1 MIATECQ
8 SLFTEE
14 GIGELN
20 IGDGPLERPHE
31 LASVLRTK
39 IKNFKVA
46 RKPRKIPQRIL
57 VQVLK
62 CVIHKTKFKKS
73 FYKYGVK
80 VPESYRVAI
89 SGSDGAEWKLEMDQ
103 ETSTLSDLGA
113 FLKGLSAKDL
123 PPGYDISD
131 VIRSI
136 WVYDVK
142 VDGRKRARFAARG
155 DMEAEDPE
163 SDNFSPVAQMRTVR
177 VLLAVAAQLNLELV
191 TMDFPKAFLLG
202 KMDKSKPIFMHA
214 PEGYGSPGEIWGI
227 CLPLYGLTVSSRRFY
242 ESLSEFMRAVGFS
255 HFGGGDPCLF
265 RRKRQLPNELQA
277 KVNHTSAQEA
287 GLPGRPLK
295 NGKVLP
301 QALPKAPQPS
311 GWAPLFKW
319 KSSIQTT
326 WTPLLTKTNPMF
338 PSKCTMQLV

>member
-1 MIATECQ
+1 MQQDDDLATECQ

-103 ETSTLSDLGA
+103 EISTLSDLGA

-202 KMDKSKPIFMHA
+202 KMDKSKPIFMYA

-242 ESLSEFMRAVGFS
+242 ESLSAAAASMKAFLSSCERWDLATSAEVTPAYFDANDNSRMS
-255 HFGGGDPCLF
+255 D
-265 RRKRQLPNELQA
+265 RRK
-277 KVNHTSAQEA
+277 
-287 GLPGRPLK
+287 
-295 NGKVLP
+295 
-301 QALPKAPQPS
+301 
-311 GWAPLFKW
+311 
-319 KSSIQTT
+319 
-326 WTPLLTKTNPMF
+326 
-338 PSKCTMQLV
+338 